1 MGSGSTM
8 RSYNIHQWSLSKI
21 IRLINN
27 HYSPLFYNVGMIIQV
42 DMVDIASSD
51 VECEDDESIDLK

>member
-1 MGSGSTM
+1 M
-8 RSYNIHQWSLSKI
+8 RSQNKHQWSLPKI
-21 IRLINN
+21 VRQINN
-27 HYSPLFYNVGMIIQV
+27 HYSMLYYNVGVIIQV

>member
-1 MGSGSTM
+1 M

-27 HYSPLFYNVGMIIQV
+27 HYSPLFYNVGLIIQV